1 MPLRP
6 PTPRL
11 ILCRQREPRTIAHR
25 RACSLG
31 EARAQ
36 TNDQPPHAPAALP
49 AGARHRARARTEG
62 APRKSTRTAT
72 ARLVG
77 GALALLVSPSRLPG
91 RPALPVTSRALA
103 ICDRH
108 GHVGRQ
114 PGAWSGTTA
123 PPGPAAPRAEHDA
136 RVPRGA
142 VRALPDTAAARPR
155 AVEPG
160 PGTARAG
167 DQRLHAAR
175 AAKHGQGRR
184 NEAELA
190 SCGAGTL
197 LACCCGPPGCVC
209 VHAHGVRD
217 SGLQQR
223 EPVSPREVPTRPLV
237 ALRGR
242 LSLTPSPESG
252 STVAASMDHGK
263 RQ

>member
-167 DQRLHAAR
+167 TSGCMPRGLRNTGRGGGTKPSWRRAVRARCWAGLLLRPPRLR
-175 AAKHGQGRR
+175 
-184 NEAELA
+184 
-190 SCGAGTL
+190 
-197 LACCCGPPGCVC
+197 PPSCVC
-209 VHAHGVRD
+209 VHAHTRLG
-217 SGLQQR
+217 
-223 EPVSPREVPTRPLV
+223 SP
-237 ALRGR
+237 
-242 LSLTPSPESG
+242 
-252 STVAASMDHGK
+252 AARTSVTEGTCT
-263 RQ
+263 